1 MDPTSSQPGSPAAL
15 SDAALL
21 RLVAERRPE
30 ALAELYDRFAPTLL
44 ALARRVLDNHA
55 DAEEVLQEVF
65 LQVWRQSDRYE
76 AARSTPRGWLLMLA
90 RSRALDRLRR
100 RDARGRHEKEAV
112 ADASFPRLVSPLG
125 TRRLEDVERRERI
138 HSTLN
143 LLSPEQ
149 RRCIELAFFEGLT
162 HTQIAERLAA
172 PLGTVKSRIL
182 RGRRALKEILEP
194 LLGAHEI
201 HGSHAQTSSHGNVSE
216 ARPSPFGDAFSAARR
231 VTISSEGMSPRASS
245 TGKGVQ

>member
-1 MDPTSSQPGSPAAL
+1 MRDEGHGTLGMQSQEIEDSFLIGQISAGDQEAFARFYDLHSAAVL
-15 SDAALL
+15 G
-21 RLVAERRPE
+21 LVA
-30 ALAELYDRFAPTLL
+30 
-44 ALARRVLDNHA
+44 RVLGA
-55 DAEEVLQEVF
+55 GGEAEEVLQEVF

-100 RDARGRHEKEAV
+100 RDARGRHEQEAV
-112 ADASFPRLVSPLG
+112 TDASFPRLVSPLG

-138 HSTLN
+138 CSALN

-182 RGRRALKEILEP
+182 LGMNKLRQAL
-194 LLGAHEI
+194 
-201 HGSHAQTSSHGNVSE
+201 ST
-216 ARPSPFGDAFSAARR
+216 RP
-231 VTISSEGMSPRASS
+231 
-245 TGKGVQ
+245 